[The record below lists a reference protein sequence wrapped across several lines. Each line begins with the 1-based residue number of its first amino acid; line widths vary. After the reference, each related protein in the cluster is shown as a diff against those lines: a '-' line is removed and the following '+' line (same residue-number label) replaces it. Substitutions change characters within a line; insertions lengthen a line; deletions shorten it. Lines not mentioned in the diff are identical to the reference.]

1 MQFAKPLR
9 ERVMS
14 GEITQSVRIWLRP
27 HVRVGQRYRLAPGY
41 VRVDKLYEIGL
52 DDITPAL
59 ARRSGFLGVADLLKT
74 AKHGRGER
82 VFVVEFHY
90 EPE

>member
-9 ERVMS
+9 ERVES

-27 HVRVGQRYRLAPGY
+27 RVRVGQRYRLAPGH
-41 VRVDKLYEIGL
+41 VRVDKLYEIHF
-52 DDITPAL
+52 DDITPVL